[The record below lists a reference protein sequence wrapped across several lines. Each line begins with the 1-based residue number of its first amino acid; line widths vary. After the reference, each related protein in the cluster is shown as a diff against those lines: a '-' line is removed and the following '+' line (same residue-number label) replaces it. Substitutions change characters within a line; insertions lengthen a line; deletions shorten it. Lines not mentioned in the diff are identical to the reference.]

1 MFKTIDEND
10 DGGLSTSE
18 LKAFIIG
25 IRFEEIDLDKDD
37 AVRKVMADFDTSLDS
52 LVQEDEF
59 VKGITKWI
67 NEAKQ
72 TGGAYLEP
80 NSGTF
85 KFIDQFHQVS

>member
-10 DGGLSTSE
+10 DGGLSPSE
-18 LKAFIIG
+18 LKALIIG
-25 IRFEEIDLDKDD
+25 IRFEEIDFDKDD

-72 TGGAYLEP
+72 TKSAHLEP

-85 KFIDQFHQVS
+85 KFIDRFHQVS